1 MTSRNDKMFEKLIL
15 IGAVEPAGMDVE
27 SGEMLFSFS
36 PEIETIAPGL
46 SKLIQDK
53 IASTVMTL
61 WSKGFVDLKYNDD
74 SNDPLVF
81 PTDQCQNEVAVSVLP
96 DFEKTVLTN
105 IIDHFKQD
113 QV

>member
-1 MTSRNDKMFEKLIL
+1 MNNRNDKMFERLIL
-15 IGAVEPAGMDVE
+15 MGAVEPAGMDSE

-36 PEIETIAPGL
+36 EDIETIAPGL
-46 SKLIQDK
+46 AKLVEDK

-61 WSKGFVDLKYNDD
+61 WSKGFVELKYNED
-74 SNDPLVF
+74 SDDPLVF
-81 PTDQCQNEVAVSVLP
+81 ITEQCDNEIAISVLP

-113 QV
+113 EV